1 MPRGTFQ
8 WAHPCGKPLLTHAST
23 IDPPILLRWLW
34 FSCGVIV
41 PLLWVLVCA
50 KFCLCPPRQ
59 ESLFPPVLWKSYNQ
73 IPLVFKAGFPG
84 DFQSLFLVCRLGSGV
99 LNFHNSVRMSL
110 VLLFSSLWVTH
121 LAGMEFDFIMI
132 LPLLMSYCSFFFVFE
147 HGVSFFGG
155 FQHPPVNGSSRSGC
169 NFGALT
175 GGDEHMSFYSTFLTQ
190 KPLYWNYEE
199 QIKTHMDGLCKL
211 QK

>member
-1 MPRGTFQ
+1 M
-8 WAHPCGKPLLTHAST
+8 
-23 IDPPILLRWLW
+23 
-34 FSCGVIV
+34 V

-59 ESLFPPVLWKSYNQ
+59 ESLFPPVLCKSYNQ
-73 IPLVFKAGFPG
+73 IPLVFKARFPG
-84 DFQSLFLVCRLGSGV
+84 DFQTLFLVPRLGSGV
-99 LNFHNSVRMSL
+99 LNLHTSVRMSL
-110 VLLFSSLWVTH
+110 VLAFSSLWVTH
-121 LAGMEFDFIMI
+121 LEGMEFDFIMI
-132 LPLLMSYCSFFFVFE
+132 VPLLMSCCSFFFVFG

-155 FQHPPVNGSSRSGC
+155 FQHPPVNGCLRPGY

-175 GGDEHMSFYSTFLTQ
+175 GGDEHTSYSTVLIW

-199 QIKTHMDGLCKL
+199 QINMHMDGLCKL